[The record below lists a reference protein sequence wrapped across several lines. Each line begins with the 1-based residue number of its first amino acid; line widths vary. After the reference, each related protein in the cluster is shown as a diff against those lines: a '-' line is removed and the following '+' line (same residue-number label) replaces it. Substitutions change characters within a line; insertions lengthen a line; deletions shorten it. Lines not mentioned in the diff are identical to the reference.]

1 MKKKIIALLLAFPIL
16 ASAYDAELDGICY
29 NLDQEKQVAEMAY
42 LHYQLGEINWS
53 MDYRFA
59 PENNSS
65 GEECYAVPMDIWK
78 RLKTETFYVTVK
90 GSNPMVRIMDGW
102 WSCLWTGNDIMPG
115 NELLTDNGDG
125 TWTLSVNLTGEPILD
140 LMDDHHLL
148 FSGMGYSVEEI
159 YFKENNG
166 EVKFTVWKN
175 GTYQS
180 DTVNIPEKIT
190 HEGVE
195 YTVTSIAARAFT
207 GCKSLTS
214 VVIPNSVT
222 TIAPLVF
229 DNCINLTSVKVEN
242 GNAVYDSRENCNAII
257 ETNTNILVAGC
268 QNTEIP
274 NSVTEIGESAFFRC
288 FYLTSIVIPGSVT
301 GIGVGA
307 FYGCGLTSVDIPH
320 SVTSIGDYAF
330 TNCTGLSSVTIPNS
344 VTSIGKY
351 AFGFCMS
358 MTTVVIP
365 GSVTSIGALAFGFCD
380 LTNVYC
386 YAEKVPDTFDGSL
399 FDYSYIEKAT
409 LHVPA
414 SSIDD
419 YTNTAPWSG
428 FDIIVPLTDNDP
440 IPTGLRSTNS
450 NVMAAGQYYTVDGK
464 RSATPKRGMYIIKM
478 NDGTTRKVLAK

>member
-1 MKKKIIALLLAFPIL
+1 MKKKIITLLLAFPIL
-16 ASAYDAELDGICY
+16 ASAYDAEINGICY
-29 NLDQEKQVAEMAY
+29 NLNQEEQVAEMAY

-59 PENNSS
+59 PESNSS
-65 GEECYAVPMDIWK
+65 GEECYAVPMDIWE

-102 WSCLWTGNDIMPG
+102 WSCLWTGSDIQPG

-125 TWTLSVNLTGEPILD
+125 TWTLSVNLAGDVILD
-140 LMDDHHLL
+140 VMDDHHLL
-148 FSGMGYSVEEI
+148 FSGGGYSVEEI

-166 EVKFTVWKN
+166 EGKLTVWKN

-190 HEGVE
+190 YEGVE
-195 YTVTSIAARAFT
+195 YTVTSVAARAFS
-207 GCKSLTS
+207 GCKALTS
-214 VVIPNSVT
+214 VIIPNSVT
-222 TIAPLVF
+222 AIAPLVF
-229 DNCINLTSVKVEN
+229 DNCFNLTSIKVES
-242 GNAVYDSRENCNAII
+242 GNTVYDSRENCNAII

-268 QNTEIP
+268 QNTVIP
-274 NSVTEIGESAFFRC
+274 NSVTEIGESAFYRC
-288 FYLTSIVIPGSVT
+288 YYLNSIVIPNSVT
-301 GIGVGA
+301 TIGVAA
-307 FYGCGLTSVDIPH
+307 FYGCGLTEVDIPH
-320 SVTSIGDYAF
+320 SVITIGDYAF
-330 TNCTGLSSVTIPNS
+330 TNCTSLTSVIIPNS
-344 VTSIGKY
+344 VTSIGVY

-386 YAEKVPDTFDGSL
+386 YAEQVPDTSDGTL

-428 FDIIVPLTDNDP
+428 FGYIVPLTDDDP
-440 IPTGLRSTNS
+440 VPTGIKATNS
-450 NVMAAGQYYTVDGK
+450 NVTAAGQYYTMDGK
-464 RSATPKRGMYIIKM
+464 RSATPRRGVNIIRM
-478 NDGTTRKVLAK
+478 NNGTTRKVVVK